1 MNQQQKKYLLN
12 RVDSICSQKRK
23 EAKEKYKLEVKTL
36 NNVEKYDL
44 LKKGKVPLQDV
55 SKITIYRSSSLDV
68 FFDFSK
74 FEQRNSYDLEKLNAA
89 DTKILKEETKIKDKI
104 MLGDLSADFSE
115 LLAELENLGV

>member
-12 RVDSICSQKRK
+12 RVDSICFQKRK

-36 NNVEKYDL
+36 DNVEKYDL

-55 SKITIYRSSSLDV
+55 SKVTIYRSSSLDV

-74 FEQRNSYDLEKLNAA
+74 FEQRNLYDLEKLNAA
-89 DTKILKEETKIKDKI
+89 DTKIIKEATKIKDKI
-104 MLGDLSADFSE
+104 MLGDLSEDFSE
-115 LLAELENLGV
+115 LLTKLENLGV